1 MSFSYK
7 TLNSNDISLT
17 SYIANKQWRV
27 NNTTLSQNGVTIYIG
42 ENLPINFQNPFDP
55 INDSETSNEEYRRLI
70 FNSIKNLFYQN
81 YTSGSLTG
89 QFFNS
94 SSFFNYEQS
103 TLTSGSMLAAHR
115 NLSTITGSSISTLL
129 GASFD
134 NAIYDDPSNLYDE
147 TSYTDIDYSL
157 YDISKSLYDEMPF
170 DPDKGGKIA
179 VISIDQNIFG
189 SGLIPNTIRI
199 SGSTYN
205 IQDDGEGNLIDT
217 LTTSS
222 LYIGNAFYSH
232 GLIVITDQDYICVFG
247 APPTA
252 VNDYYSYLNVDHTS
266 QSLDIL
272 SNDFAD
278 CGAIDPSSIIIYG
291 NNFPSYTI
299 NNGIISITP
308 DQSSIIPGNYQLSYS
323 LFNYQGIGS
332 NTASINLTITSLP
345 LEINNLIS
353 SSVCFGSTAS
363 VPVTFSID
371 YGVPPYSYS
380 LDNGTN
386 YTGIPG
392 FFDKTT
398 SGSMTASLNNIV
410 YVKDYLGTTIS
421 QSFNSWYPP
430 ISYTTSIIK
439 LPCSS
444 TSSDGRITI
453 SDDGTGTSVSA
464 SIDGG
469 SYFKLPKAFTGLST
483 GSHTI
488 AVKDSFNCITSSI
501 STLGVYPALTA
512 SVTQSNISCYS
523 GSDGSITI
531 NLSNV
536 IDDLAVYFR
545 NPAGSYIISG
555 TVLNEFEN
563 NSITVSNLSTGSYTC
578 SIATYGGKVLQCQ
591 NYSNTF
597 TLTQPA
603 SLPTFGVSASYID
616 SCSNAIIFSARG
628 GTSPYYYY
636 ATEASTGTLFSS
648 NSSSISLNSN
658 NSGSYNL
665 FVVDSNG
672 CTTGVLAGLDI
683 FERSFI
689 YTGSFCELSA
699 SVKTGYVSSSGIQQV
714 FTSGPYSGSL
724 VTSSYSDGINLFGPK
739 LIFTQSFVSGTVD
752 NITPCLTSYYRYYL
766 NTTQCSPPSFCIAPT
781 LLTASAVNCADQ
793 TNWTSSYTVT
803 YNSSSNSSSY
813 TVIQYSLLGDFKDFP
828 GGSTTKTIT
837 NPSSGSLTINT
848 VADTGIYTSPT
859 SVIYFRAY
867 NSCSNGATSSY
878 SNTITASCPEPQP
891 TVFEPLSVTVIN
903 NSGNT
908 IQVKTTNSTYT
919 NEFFTSIPAV
929 GTNTRTFN
937 YDGADG
943 ITSFYPPNPY
953 LLIGMIG
960 LIAQNSEFLDAPINF
975 RSNNLLV
982 SSNSPINGQV
992 STTTQGTFN
1001 YINPA
1006 IPEVSVFLGNYNE
1019 NTNNFTFI
1027 SDTEFDVYDLDVEI
1041 DRTSYEPGFNIVL
1054 TVSNN

>member
-252 VNDYYSYLNVDHTS
+252 VNDYYSYLNVDYTS

-278 CGAIDPSSIIIYG
+278 CGLIDPSNIIIYG

-308 DQSSIIPGNYQLSYS
+308 DQSSVMPGNYQLSYS
-323 LFNYQGIGS
+323 LFNYQGLGS

-410 YVKDYLGTTIS
+410 YVKDYLGTTVT

-469 SYFKLPKAFTGLST
+469 SYFSLPKLFTLLST

-488 AVKDSFNCITSSI
+488 AVKNSFNCITSSI

-545 NPAGSYIISG
+545 NPSGSYIISG
-555 TVLNEFEN
+555 TLLNEFDN
-563 NSITVSNLSTGSYTC
+563 NSITISNLSTGSYTC
-578 SIATYGGKVLQCQ
+578 SIATIAGKTLQCQ

-603 SLPTFGVSASYID
+603 SLPTFAASASYID

-636 ATEASTGTLFSS
+636 ATEDSTGTLFSS

-665 FVVDSNG
+665 FVVDSKG

-739 LIFTQSFVSGTVD
+739 LIFTQSFVSGTND
-752 NITPCLTSYYRYYL
+752 FIYPCNYTNAPAYSRYYL
-766 NTTQCSPPSFCIAPT
+766 NTIQCSPPSFCIAPT
-781 LLTASAVNCADQ
+781 LLTANPVNCADQ
-793 TNWTSSYTVT
+793 INWTSSYTVT
-803 YNSSSNSSSY
+803 YNSSSNSASY
-813 TVIQYSLLGDFKDFP
+813 TVIQYSINNTFNSPSSSKI
-828 GGSTTKTIT
+828 IT
-837 NPSSGSLTINT
+837 NPSSGSLTVNT
-848 VADTGIYTSPT
+848 VTDLGIYTSPT
-859 SVIYFRAY
+859 NVIYFRAY
-867 NSCSNGATSSY
+867 NSCSNGSTSSY
-878 SNTITASCPEPQP
+878 SNIITASCPEPQP

-903 NSGNT
+903 NSNNT
-908 IQVKTTNSTYT
+908 IQVKTEDDDYT
-919 NEFFTSIPAV
+919 VENIISIPPYSN
-929 GTNTRTFN
+929 NTYTFN

-943 ITSFYPPNPY
+943 ITSLYPPNPF
-953 LLIGMIG
+953 LSIGMIG
-960 LIAQNSEFLDAPINF
+960 FVALSQYEQSTSNF

-992 STTTQGTFN
+992 STTTQGVFN
-1001 YINPA
+1001 YINP
-1006 IPEVSVFLGNYNE
+1006 SLDDNRVFLGNYNE

-1027 SDTEFDVYDLDVEI
+1027 SDTEFDVYDLEVEI
-1041 DRTSYEPGFNIVL
+1041 DRTVYEPGFNIVL
-1054 TVSNN
+1054 TVDNN